1 MFYVSALCGALCR
14 KDNKTVAKQKALE
27 QFVRCV
33 ACKRRVCR
41 CVFGDVYKVLKYR
54 V

>member
-1 MFYVSALCGALCR
+1 MAHVPALCGALCR
-14 KDNKTVAKQKALE
+14 KDNKTGAKQKALE

-41 CVFGDVYKVLKYR
+41 CVSGDVGKVLKYR
-54 V
+54 G